1 MIHPTLSRL
10 ALFFGFAVAA
20 ACSSTDTSTPPAT
33 SSSDGGA
40 TNEAGASDA
49 STSSDASAS
58 DFSTCEGACA
68 TTALTV
74 TFDGKSEPLTR
85 AQFGFVKG
93 DGGALLLHLE
103 AHDGGS
109 PACPTSASP
118 TTDRTLVFEDLPIP
132 KDGTVIDGSAGVRA
146 AFFDFKGTLLPSTPL
161 AKATSVKLTP
171 KAAISEGGALSKVAF
186 DVTLTFPSGGTLSGH
201 LFAEHC
207 ATMD

>member
-1 MIHPTLSRL
+1 MSLISFVKE
-10 ALFFGFAVAA
+10 AGEKLFGRGHAQAATTAA
-20 ACSSTDTSTPPAT
+20 AAEPAAT
-33 SSSDGGA
+33 SGA
-40 TNEAGASDA
+40 
-49 STSSDASAS
+49 DASAANNAAADAIMGYIKS
-58 DFSTCEGACA
+58 QGLSA
-68 TTALTV
+68 TGLTV

-186 DVTLTFPSGGTLSGH
+186 DVALTFPSGGTLSGH